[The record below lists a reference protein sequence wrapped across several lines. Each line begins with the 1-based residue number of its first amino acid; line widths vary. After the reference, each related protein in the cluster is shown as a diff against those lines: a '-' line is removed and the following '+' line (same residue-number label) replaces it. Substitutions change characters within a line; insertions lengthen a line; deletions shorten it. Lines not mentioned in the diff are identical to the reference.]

1 MANVTVYNMEGN
13 EVGTMELNDAV
24 FGIEPNESVVH
35 EAVVM
40 QMASW
45 RQGTHCTKS
54 RGEVRGGGR
63 KPWRQKGTGRARVGT
78 TRSPLWRG
86 GAITFGPKPR
96 GYSFTIPK
104 KKRRLALKSVL
115 SSKVAEN
122 DIIVL
127 DTLNFDQ
134 PKTKEMVKVLNAL
147 KVDAKALVVTA
158 DVDETVMKSTRNIEG
173 VTPVAAA
180 SINVYDLLAH
190 NKLII
195 TKDAI
200 AKVEEVLA

>member
-1 MANVTVYNMEGN
+1 
-13 EVGTMELNDAV
+13 
-24 FGIEPNESVVH
+24 
-35 EAVVM
+35 
-40 QMASW
+40 
-45 RQGTHCTKS
+45 
-54 RGEVRGGGR
+54 
-63 KPWRQKGTGRARVGT
+63 
-78 TRSPLWRG
+78 
-86 GAITFGPKPR
+86 
-96 GYSFTIPK
+96 
-104 KKRRLALKSVL
+104 
-115 SSKVAEN
+115 
-122 DIIVL
+122 
-127 DTLNFDQ
+127 
-134 PKTKEMVKVLNAL
+134 MVKVLNAL